1 MNTYTLYWIDG
12 QRETVTGESVAR
24 AMARAGYGRGALEA
38 LDFYVKGESHDY
50 EWDPKE
56 RDWVHKVDSALRLA
70 AEEAYASE
78 VEQSG
83 MEDIIIGEGKDFKD
97 KEEWIKERVEEW
109 LRGG

>member
-50 EWDPKE
+50 EWDSKE
-56 RDWVHKVDSALRLA
+56 RDWVRKF
-70 AEEAYASE
+70 E
-78 VEQSG
+78 
-83 MEDIIIGEGKDFKD
+83 EGK
-97 KEEWIKERVEEW
+97 
-109 LRGG
+109 